1 MSECRS
7 VWASEGDLVR
17 LHARRPTPLAEVAV
31 GRVHLKIDLFRTR
44 DHVPDFDD
52 RVLEY
57 RRLSAE
63 TRNELQVIAD
73 LPYGPA
79 PGQRLD
85 LFVPTSA
92 SSAKRVDLPVH
103 IFIHG
108 GYWRMFSKDDFSFV
122 ARTVVSAGAIAV
134 VLDYDLM
141 PSVRLAEVVRQ
152 VREAKAWV
160 QKNIHLYG
168 GDSSRLTV
176 SGHSA
181 GAHLA
186 TFLFSEGEPDP
197 PRGALLLGGVYDIRP
212 LRQSFLQPLIQ
223 LTDEEVRDFSPI
235 RHDFQPR
242 VDSLILYGERETL
255 PFHVQARGLA
265 WHLKEAGCD
274 VVLSALPKA
283 DHMSS
288 VLDMGFPDREA
299 GARLATL
306 LARH

>member
-1 MSECRS
+1 M
-7 VWASEGDLVR
+7 A
-17 LHARRPTPLAEVAV
+17 
-31 GRVHLKIDLFRTR
+31 IDLFRTR

-52 RVLEY
+52 KVLEY
-57 RRLSAE
+57 RRLSAA

-79 PGQRLD
+79 SGQRLD

-92 SSAKRVDLPVH
+92 SSAKGAGLPVH

-152 VREAKAWV
+152 VRGARTWV
-160 QKNIHLYG
+160 SENIHLYG
-168 GDSSRLTV
+168 GDASRLTV

-186 TFLFSEGEPDP
+186 TFLLTEGEEMP
-197 PRGALLLGGVYDIRP
+197 PRGALLLGGIYNLRP
-212 LRQSFLQPLIQ
+212 LRRSFLQPLIQ
-223 LTDEEVRDFSPI
+223 LTDDEVCQFSPMDK
-235 RHDFQPR
+235 HFQPR
-242 VDSLILYGERETL
+242 VDTVILYGERETP
-255 PFHVQARGLA
+255 PFHAQAAGLA
-265 WHLKEAGCD
+265 WQIKEAGCD
-274 VVLSALPKA
+274 VSLSTLADT

-288 VLDMGFPDREA
+288 VLDLGFTDREA
-299 GARLATL
+299 GAQL
-306 LARH
+306 LSLISRH

>member
-1 MSECRS
+1 
-7 VWASEGDLVR
+7 
-17 LHARRPTPLAEVAV
+17 LA
-31 GRVHLKIDLFRTR
+31 IDLFRTR

-52 RVLEY
+52 KVLEY
-57 RRLSAE
+57 KRLSAE

-92 SSAKRVDLPVH
+92 PSAKGAGLPVH

-141 PSVRLAEVVRQ
+141 PSVRLAEIVRQ
-152 VREAKAWV
+152 VRGARTWV
-160 QKNIHLYG
+160 ADNIHLYG
-168 GDSSRLTV
+168 GDASRLTV

-186 TFLFSEGEPDP
+186 TFLFTEGEEML
-197 PRGALLLGGVYDIRP
+197 PRAALLLGGVYNIRP

-223 LTDEEVRDFSPI
+223 LTDDEACQFSPI
-235 RHDFQPR
+235 DKRFQPT
-242 VDSLILYGERETL
+242 VDTAILYGERETL
-255 PFHVQARGLA
+255 PFRAQATGLA
-265 WHLKEAGCD
+265 WQIKEAGCE
-274 VVLSALPKA
+274 VFLSALPNA

-288 VLDMGFPDREA
+288 VLDLGFPDRDA
-299 GARLATL
+299 GAL
-306 LARH
+306 LFSLIERH